1 VEVQAEESRHEKE
14 VKKLKKAKAMPAM
27 GGMMMDKPKPVSIH
41 IHAEGEHMDAA
52 HKDLARQLKPL
63 GFSMKKPKMGMKKKS
78 IANALSS

>member
-1 VEVQAEESRHEKE
+1 
-14 VKKLKKAKAMPAM
+14 MPAM
-27 GGMMMDKPKPVSIH
+27 GGMMDKPKPVSIH